1 MAEKFSTFK
10 KEIEANESEARVKE
24 KQWASILKEE
34 VVTFKNELIK
44 NVKTL
49 QDRDLDSRK
58 WVEKAVKEVSEEL
71 KGALDKKLIENE
83 VTLKKMLL
91 QGGGSKSIQD
101 NELRAM
107 KEKNLLDFVETMG
120 KNIKLEVKNEIEE
133 TRARVNQRL
142 D

>member
-1 MAEKFSTFK
+1 MVEKFSTFK
-10 KEIEANESEARVKE
+10 KEIEANESEARAKE

-34 VVTFKNELIK
+34 MVTFKDELIK

>member
-34 VVTFKNELIK
+34 VVTFKDELIK

>member
-49 QDRDLDSRK
+49 
-58 WVEKAVKEVSEEL
+58 
-71 KGALDKKLIENE
+71 
-83 VTLKKMLL
+83 
-91 QGGGSKSIQD
+91 
-101 NELRAM
+101 
-107 KEKNLLDFVETMG
+107 
-120 KNIKLEVKNEIEE
+120 
-133 TRARVNQRL
+133 
-142 D
+142 